1 MQHRFFASIVWQDVY
16 EKKVRGAVPQPAHP
30 LTCTCSHLTH
40 ISHPSHVLTPPHT

>member
-40 ISHPSHVLTPPHT
+40 ISHPHTHEEAFEG